1 MTAGDDDLVVGD
13 DDALRSRLAAME
25 LELQRRAAWRR
36 YATACGGAQ
45 ADQAVFDA
53 AWCAYLAD
61 RDAFLRRWRN
71 VLALH
76 AIALAVLRA
85 RLDLG
90 ALLRG
95 QPRDEPVGRRTRLT
109 AHFVVVC
116 QGPELHSVG
125 FGARGQSLRGQGSF
139 GHHGVAMKVGVLQGG
154 HACILGGMVFCCWR
168 HWGRWVAR
176 AVQTPVGGPAQRS
189 QVP

>member
-76 AIALAVLRA
+76 AIAA
-85 RLDLG
+85 
-90 ALLRG
+90 
-95 QPRDEPVGRRTRLT
+95 
-109 AHFVVVC
+109 
-116 QGPELHSVG
+116 
-125 FGARGQSLRGQGSF
+125 
-139 GHHGVAMKVGVLQGG
+139 
-154 HACILGGMVFCCWR
+154 
-168 HWGRWVAR
+168 
-176 AVQTPVGGPAQRS
+176 GPAVIPAAPGVVYLPHNGRDRVWGVKSLAPGKTETGGKQHANTREIG
-189 QVP
+189 